1 MLRLKQFLTLLCL
14 LVGTALFAQNRVI
27 SGKVLSGKDNSGISG
42 ASVIIQGSSN
52 TGTTTGTDGSFS
64 LSVPSGAT
72 TVSVSSIGF
81 SPQDVSIQAGQ
92 NTVSIVL
99 QEDTKQL
106 GEVVV
111 TALGI
116 TRQSKTLV
124 YATQTIKPAQL

>member
-27 SGKVLSGKDNSGISG
+27 TGKVLSGKDNSAISG
-42 ASVIIQGSSN
+42 ASIIIKGSAN

-72 TVSVSSIGF
+72 TISVSSIGF
-81 SPQDVSIQAGQ
+81 VLQDVSIQAGQ
-92 NTVSIVL
+92 NSVSIVL
-99 QEDTKQL
+99 VEDTKQL

-111 TALGI
+111 TPWV
-116 TRQSKTLV
+116 S
-124 YATQTIKPAQL
+124 PAVKDTGVCYTNN